1 MFTPIDQFVKPRTF
15 TLYELKV
22 LNKDPSGT
30 LWEQIVTA
38 EHTHNGWREVGTMDI
53 IESHITGFRKV
64 REVFTSGPDKIYR
77 Y

>member
-1 MFTPIDQFVKPRTF
+1 MFTPIEQFTKPLTF
-15 TLYELKV
+15 TLYELKT

-38 EHTHNGWREVGTMDI
+38 EHTYSGWREVGSMKMIEARI
-53 IESHITGFRKV
+53 IGFRKV
-64 REVFTSGPDKIYR
+64 REVFTSGPDKIYS